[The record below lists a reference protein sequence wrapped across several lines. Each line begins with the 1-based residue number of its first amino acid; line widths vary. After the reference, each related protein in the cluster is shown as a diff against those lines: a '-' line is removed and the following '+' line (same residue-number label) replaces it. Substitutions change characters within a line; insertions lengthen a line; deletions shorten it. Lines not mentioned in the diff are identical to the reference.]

1 MLELIGGIVMG
12 FGGSVPG
19 VSGGT
24 IAFLM
29 GFFDNMIDAVNA
41 FITKG
46 SKTRKKSLFFLLR
59 LGIGLLLGLIGATL
73 LITAF
78 FEAHIHA
85 VSSLFIG
92 ITLFSVPL
100 IIYEERQ
107 TLKGKYWRALWILPG
122 AALIVG
128 IVLLASLGNS
138 VSSEVGKIL
147 LAIPAGVFSACAMI
161 MPGISGA
168 SILYIFGLYTTFY
181 DNVHAFL
188 KFNFSFTGV
197 LFLVVFA
204 LGMLAGALGVVK
216 GIKWLLSHRRAQ
228 TIYAILGM
236 MLGSIYSIIVGPSTL
251 DPPQANIDFSNFN
264 WLFFFIGAAIIAAFE
279 GLKLLFA
286 RKKAKTKK
294 Q

>member
-29 GFFDNMIDAVNA
+29 GFFDEMIDSINA
-41 FITKG
+41 FVSKG
-46 SKTRKKSLFFLLR
+46 SQNRKKAFFFLLR
-59 LGIGLLLGLIGATL
+59 LGIGLVIGLIGATL

-92 ITLFSVPL
+92 VTLFSVPL
-100 IIYEERQ
+100 VIYEERQ
-107 TLKGKYWRALWILPG
+107 TLKGKYLQALWILPG

-128 IVLLASLGNS
+128 IVLLASLGFN
-138 VSSEVGKIL
+138 VSSNVLQIVM
-147 LAIPAGVFSACAMI
+147 AFPAGIFSACAMI

-181 DNVHAFL
+181 NDVHAFL
-188 KFNFSFTGV
+188 KFDFSGIVFLIVFGV
-197 LFLVVFA
+197 
-204 LGMLAGALGVVK
+204 GMLVGALGVVK
-216 GIKWLLSHRRAQ
+216 GIKWLLSNRRAS

-236 MLGSIYSIIVGPSTL
+236 MLGSIYSIVVGPSTL

-264 WLFFFIGAAIIAAFE
+264 WLFFAIGALIIAAFE
-279 GLKLLFA
+279 GLKLLIEK
-286 RKKAKTKK
+286 KKAKKK
-294 Q
+294 